1 MNINMNDSRIV
12 SIKQLEEIING
23 LIDLKF
29 NFTNKEDCYHWIK
42 SIFTRFEYRKLKK
55 KDKGIVLGYIEEVTG
70 YSNIQT
76 KILATKYLKGQ
87 LTLKRYK
94 KTTGF
99 HTKYTRS
106 DIECLINTDNAH
118 EILNGNSTKKILE
131 DEFKIYNNKDYE
143 NISNISV
150 SHIYNIRKGTFYQN
164 HVIQFTKTKAVTKA
178 IGERR
183 KMESKGKPGYLNV
196 DTVHQGD
203 RNGEKGIY
211 HINIVDQYTQ
221 FEFIASVEVI
231 SERYLEPILK
241 DLINTFP
248 FIIKEF
254 HTDNGSE
261 YINKIVVELLK
272 KLHIRLLKSRA
283 RKTTDN
289 AQVEGKNNII
299 RKHMGHI
306 HIPKIYAD
314 SVNTFY
320 LNMFNEYLNY
330 HRPCGYP
337 TVKVDNKGKITKEYK
352 EYCTPYQ
359 KLKRIDPQGKYLKDG
374 IIYDILDK
382 IEMKMSHNE
391 YADIMQD
398 EKIKLFKKI
407 FKL

>member
-1 MNINMNDSRIV
+1 M
-12 SIKQLEEIING
+12 
-23 LIDLKF
+23 
-29 NFTNKEDCYHWIK
+29 
-42 SIFTRFEYRKLKK
+42 KK
-55 KDKGIVLGYIEEVTG
+55 KDKGIVLGYIKEVTG
-70 YSNIQT
+70 YSNIQV
-76 KILATKYLKGQ
+76 KILASKYLKGQ
-87 LTLKRYK
+87 LKLKRYK
-94 KTTGF
+94 KATGF
-99 HTKYTRS
+99 HTKYTS
-106 DIECLINTDNAH
+106 TDIEYLIKTDNAH

-131 DEFKIYNNKDYE
+131 DEFKIYGKPEYE
-143 NISNISV
+143 NIKDISV

-164 HVIQFTKTKAVTKA
+164 HVIKFTKTKSVARA

-183 KMESKGKPGYLNV
+183 KMESKGNPGYLNV

-203 RNGEKGIY
+203 KNGEKGIY
-211 HINIVDQYTQ
+211 HINIVDQSTQ

-241 DLINTFP
+241 ALIRIFP

-261 YINKIVVELLK
+261 YINRIVVKLLK
-272 KLHIRLLKSRA
+272 KLHIKLLKSRA

-306 HIPKIYAD
+306 HIPKMYAG

-352 EYCTPYQ
+352 EYMTPYQ
-359 KLKRIDPQGKYLKDG
+359 RLKNIDKKGKYLKDG
-374 IIYDILDK
+374 ITYAILDK
-382 IEMKMSHNE
+382 IEMRMSHNE
-391 YADIMQD
+391 YAYIMQD